1 MKLLTSL
8 KKKDNIIIKAYSSKA
23 IINQTHE
30 KGNVM
35 TYSIQKQEEIQVLSV
50 DNLISEFENRQILEE
65 VKDIIETGSNRFVID
80 LSELRFLNSAGL
92 NFLISVLTKSRNA
105 GGDTVITNVSEDAS
119 KLLVLT
125 KLKHVFTTA
134 NSVEDAYKLFANL
147 N

>member
-1 MKLLTSL
+1 
-8 KKKDNIIIKAYSSKA
+8 
-23 IINQTHE
+23 
-30 KGNVM
+30 M
-35 TYSIQKQEEIQVLSV
+35 TYSIQRQEEIQVLSV

-65 VKDIIETGSNRFVID
+65 VIDIIENGSNRFVID
-80 LSELRFLNSAGL
+80 LADLKFLNSAGL

-134 NSVEDAYKLFANL
+134 NSVEDARQLFASQN
-147 N
+147 

>member
-1 MKLLTSL
+1 
-8 KKKDNIIIKAYSSKA
+8 
-23 IINQTHE
+23 
-30 KGNVM
+30 M
-35 TYSIQKQEEIQVLSV
+35 TYSIQRQEEIQVLSV

-65 VKDIIETGSNRFVID
+65 VIDIIENGSNRFVID
-80 LSELRFLNSAGL
+80 LADLKFLNSAGL

-134 NSVEDAYKLFANL
+134 SSVEDARELFASQN
-147 N
+147 

>member
-1 MKLLTSL
+1 
-8 KKKDNIIIKAYSSKA
+8 
-23 IINQTHE
+23 
-30 KGNVM
+30 M
-35 TYSIQKQEEIQVLSV
+35 TYSIQRQEEIQVLSV

-65 VKDIIETGSNRFVID
+65 VADIIETGSNRFVID
-80 LSELRFLNSAGL
+80 LSQLRFLNSAGL

-134 NSVEDAYKLFANL
+134 NSVEDAHKIFANQ

>member
-1 MKLLTSL
+1 
-8 KKKDNIIIKAYSSKA
+8 
-23 IINQTHE
+23 
-30 KGNVM
+30 M
-35 TYSIQKQEEIQVLSV
+35 TYSIQRQEEIQVLSV

-65 VKDIIETGSNRFVID
+65 VAGIIENGSNRFVID
-80 LSELRFLNSAGL
+80 LADLKFLNSAGL

-134 NSVEDAYKLFANL
+134 NSVEDARQLFANQ

>member
-1 MKLLTSL
+1 
-8 KKKDNIIIKAYSSKA
+8 
-23 IINQTHE
+23 
-30 KGNVM
+30 M
-35 TYSIQKQEEIQVLSV
+35 TYSIQRQEEIQVLSV

-80 LSELRFLNSAGL
+80 LSKLRFLNSAGL

-134 NSVEDAYKLFANL
+134 NSVEDAYQLFANQ

>member
-1 MKLLTSL
+1 
-8 KKKDNIIIKAYSSKA
+8 
-23 IINQTHE
+23 
-30 KGNVM
+30 M
-35 TYSIQKQEEIQVLSV
+35 TYSIETQEEIQVLSV

-65 VKDIIETGSNRFVID
+65 VKDIIETGANRFVID
-80 LSELRFLNSAGL
+80 LSKLRFLNSAGL

-134 NSVEDAYKLFANL
+134 NSVEDAYQLFANQ

>member
-1 MKLLTSL
+1 MLS
-8 KKKDNIIIKAYSSKA
+8 KKQHKSNIR
-23 IINQTHE
+23 

-35 TYSIQKQEEIQVLSV
+35 TYSIQRQEEIQVLSV

-65 VKDIIETGSNRFVID
+65 VADIIENGSNRFVID
-80 LSELRFLNSAGL
+80 LADLKFLNSAGL

-134 NSVEDAYKLFANL
+134 NSVEDARQLFANQ